1 MQVGWLKDMAHRP
14 ALAEDQ
20 PANYSAR
27 GSSQKT
33 PPVPRVIVLLLKRT
47 PCLKKTAREGR
58 LTSTQNESLN
68 GRVLVIFIAITMSML
83 RIGVWVASQV
93 VLFQVYGRERVSR
106 EHLQIVKIKPRLVV
120 SNGDVLWSRGF
131 EHFLIVG
138 AIWMTLTVLLFSLA
152 WKLLPKPY
160 HDAMQQ
166 GTYAGWSILTLIFLF
181 FALGL
186 LPLKM
191 TLIIAVVT
199 LVVVLSTARASLP
212 IDGQT

>member
-68 GRVLVIFIAITMSML
+68 GRVLVIFIAIAMSML
-83 RIGVWVASQV
+83 RIGVWVASQI

-181 FALGL
+181 FGL